1 MSDPT
6 DFQKLLIALGRKGEV
21 IRICR
26 AKDGHPFSAMPV
38 EYARIPEHLEALNGA
53 GFNVWFELNPSA
65 YTLPAGRSNASD
77 ITGLSA
83 LYADLDF
90 KPAPQGL
97 GSPDACLEVISDLS
111 SALGTQPAV
120 IVSSGGGMQP
130 YWPIA
135 DAQISSEDSR
145 KEIAAVLRRWGLL
158 VKQFAQANHGDADN
172 VFDLPRILRVPGS
185 VNHKNDMPKPTSAQ
199 FSEVSPVTLAEVVA
213 VLDDYEIPVVD
224 VEVSHSILS
233 PISTWDWADKDCPF
247 VYTVQREIV
256 DSVPTSRHHWALKWA
271 ALLYGMIRSGC
282 VTEAGFYGLRE
293 ALIDRFKYLL
303 AAEGQQ
309 RAFNSREMESI
320 LKTGQ
325 LKAESWTQMKLGLEM
340 RQHVHDNSEMFTLPP
355 LTEYAAPP
363 PEVIETPTTQVPV
376 VETVMSNVSSIF
388 SKQRFSPTMTV
399 QGALAL
405 DTDFASQQRL
415 LNASHT
421 ELGNAERFGAWSQGR
436 FIHVVGMGWQQWD
449 GERWVADSGNGVQ
462 EAMKDL
468 LMQGLLTGR
477 DDADRAWMKASMS
490 RNRIKNSI
498 ELAMSLPSIAVPASA
513 LDSNAYELNTPS
525 GILDLRAGEIRKPNP
540 LKDFHTKL
548 THVGAEE
555 MEIPQFLEF
564 LRWAMQ
570 EDPKQ
575 ASAAGSRT
583 RYLQRLFGLAL
594 IGKLLHH
601 VFPIFL
607 GGGANGK
614 SALLSIWDQTLG
626 DYSLILPPKFFV
638 QKNGNEHPTA
648 LAQLRGARLATASE
662 VPPGARFDEDLVK
675 IVTGEQSIR
684 ARFLNQNFFTYEN
697 TCTFFL
703 AANHAPSV
711 VAGGGGMWRR
721 VRKIDFRNHVPINRQ
736 DPTMADRIVAQ
747 EGPGILWWGMQGA
760 RDVLM
765 NGLRDPESVIQAT
778 REYQLEEDMITSFL
792 DSQLR
797 AEEGMQLRRDVAY
810 EVYVRWV
817 LKQGMQPLSFVKF
830 CREVVMLAPKA
841 NLGSKDFFTHTSL
854 NVMSFEYAEED

>member
-1 MSDPT
+1 LSDPT
-6 DFQKLLIALGRKGEV
+6 DFQKLLIALGREGEV

-38 EYARIPEHLEALNGA
+38 EFDRIPEHLEALNEA

-77 ITGLSA
+77 VLRLSA

-97 GSPDACLEVISDLS
+97 GSPHACLEVISDLS
-111 SALGTQPAV
+111 SALGTQPSV
-120 IVSSGGGMQP
+120 IVFSGGGVQP
-130 YWPIA
+130 YWLIS
-135 DAQISSEDSR
+135 DAAIISEESR
-145 KEIAAVLRRWGLL
+145 KQIAAVLRRWGLL

-185 VNHKNDMPKPTSAQ
+185 INHKTHDPKPTSVQ
-199 FSEVSPVTLAEVVA
+199 FSDAGTVTLAEIVA

-233 PISTWDWADKDCPF
+233 PISTWDWADTDCPF
-247 VYTVQREIV
+247 VYTVQQEIV
-256 DSVPTSRHHWALKWA
+256 SSVPNSRHHWALKWA

-293 ALIDRFKYLL
+293 AMIDRFKHLL
-303 AAEGQQ
+303 AAEANP
-309 RAFNSREMESI
+309 RPFNSREMESI

-325 LKAESWTQMKLGLEM
+325 LKAESWTQMKLGIEM

-355 LTEYAAPP
+355 ITEYAAPP
-363 PEVIETPTTQVPV
+363 PVEIETPVEQIPVIETV
-376 VETVMSNVSSIF
+376 VSNVSSIF
-388 SKQRFSPTMTV
+388 SKQRVSPTITV

-405 DTDFASQQRL
+405 DATLASQQRL
-415 LNASHT
+415 MSAAHT

-449 GERWVADSGNGVQ
+449 GAVWQPDSGNGVQ

-468 LMQGLLTGR
+468 LMQGLLTAV
-477 DDADRAWMKASMS
+477 DDAERAWMKASMS
-490 RNRIKNSI
+490 RNRIKASI
-498 ELAMSLPSIAVPASA
+498 DLSSSLPAIAVPASA

-525 GILDLRAGEIRKPNP
+525 GILDLRAATLRQPNP
-540 LKDFHTKL
+540 LQDFHTKR
-548 THVGAEE
+548 TRVGAEE
-555 MEIPQFLEF
+555 MEIPQFLAF

-570 EDPKQ
+570 ETAQ
-575 ASAAGSRT
+575 EATAAGSRVK
-583 RYLQRLFGLAL
+583 YLQRLFGLAL

-614 SALLSIWDQTLG
+614 SALLSIWDQILG
-626 DYSLILPPKFFV
+626 DYSLVLPPKFFV
-638 QKNGNEHPTA
+638 QKNGNEHPTV

-721 VRKIDFRNHVPINRQ
+721 VRKLDFRNHVPINQQ
-736 DPTMADRIVAQ
+736 DPMLADRIVAE

-760 RDVLM
+760 REVLLS
-765 NGLRDPESVIQAT
+765 GLRDPESVTLAT
-778 REYQLEEDMITSFL
+778 REYQLEEDMIASFL

-797 AEEGMQLRRDVAY
+797 AEEGMQIRRDVAY

-817 LKQGMQPLSFVKF
+817 RKQEMQPLSFVKF
-830 CREVVMLAPKA
+830 CREVVMLAPKT
-841 NLGSKDFFTHTSL
+841 NLGERTMFTHTTL
-854 NVMSFEYAEED
+854 NAMSFEYADED